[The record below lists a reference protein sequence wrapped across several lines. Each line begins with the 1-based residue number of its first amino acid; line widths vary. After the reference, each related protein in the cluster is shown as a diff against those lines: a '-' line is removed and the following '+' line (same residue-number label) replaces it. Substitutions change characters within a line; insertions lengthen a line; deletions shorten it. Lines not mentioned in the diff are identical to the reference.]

1 MTEERPNKTVMVIG
15 VIVGAVLILI
25 LLGGGGYLLVT
36 NPETTAV
43 LRDVFIIVLALE
55 SIVVG
60 ALLSILIFQIH
71 NLTRLL
77 KEEIKPI
84 LDSTNE
90 TVSTVRGT
98 ATFVSENVV
107 SPMIEAASYVSAVRK
122 VLELLVPR
130 CRPRSIA
137 QSSNQSP
144 TAEE

>member
-1 MTEERPNKTVMVIG
+1 MEERPNKTMVIIG
-15 VIVGAVLILI
+15 VVIAVVLGLVIV
-25 LLGGGGYLLVT
+25 GGGGYLLIT

-55 SIVVG
+55 S
-60 ALLSILIFQIH
+60 SILIFQIQ

-77 KEEIKPI
+77 QEEIKPI

-107 SPMIEAASYVSAVRK
+107 SPMIEAASYVSAVKK
-122 VLELLVPR
+122 VFELLFPR
-130 CRPRSIA
+130 RRAPTKS
-137 QSSNQSP
+137 QSP
-144 TAEE
+144 GHNSPTEG

>member
-1 MTEERPNKTVMVIG
+1 MEERPNKTMVIIG
-15 VIVGAVLILI
+15 VVIAVALGLVIV
-25 LLGGGGYLLVT
+25 GGGGYLLIT

-55 SIVVG
+55 SIVIGV
-60 ALLSILIFQIH
+60 LLSILIFQIQ

-77 KEEIKPI
+77 QEEIKPI

-107 SPMIEAASYVSAVRK
+107 SPMIEAASYVSAVKK
-122 VLELLVPR
+122 VFELLFPR
-130 CRPRSIA
+130 RRAPTRS
-137 QSSNQSP
+137 QSP
-144 TAEE
+144 GHNSPTEG

>member
-1 MTEERPNKTVMVIG
+1 MEERPNKTTMVIG
-15 VIVGAVLILI
+15 IVVGAVLGLI
-25 LLGGGGYLLVT
+25 VLGGGGYLLVT

-60 ALLSILIFQIH
+60 ALLSILIFQIQ

-77 KEEIKPI
+77 QEEIKPI

-107 SPMIEAASYVSAVRK
+107 SPVIEAAGYVSAARK

-130 CRPRSIA
+130 RRPTR
-137 QSSNQSP
+137 QTPGQNP
-144 TAEE
+144 PAEG

>member
-1 MTEERPNKTVMVIG
+1 MEERPNKA
-15 VIVGAVLILI
+15 IVTAGIIVSAVLGLVV
-25 LLGGGGYLLVT
+25 LGGGGYLLVT

-60 ALLSILIFQIH
+60 VLLSILIFQIQ

-77 KEEIKPI
+77 QEEIKPI

-107 SPMIEAASYVSAVRK
+107 SPMIEVAGYVSAARK
-122 VLELLVPR
+122 VLDLLVPR
-130 CRPRSIA
+130 RRPRSTRQA
-137 QSSNQSP
+137 SSQNP
-144 TAEE
+144 PAEG

>member
-1 MTEERPNKTVMVIG
+1 MEERPNKAVTVVGI
-15 VIVGAVLILI
+15 VVGALLGLAV
-25 LLGGGGYLLVT
+25 LGGGGYLLIT

-55 SIVVG
+55 SIVIG

-77 KEEIKPI
+77 QEEIKPI

-107 SPMIEAASYVSAVRK
+107 SPMIEAASYVSAAKK
-122 VLELLVPR
+122 VLALLFPR
-130 CRPRSIA
+130 RPRSKP
-137 QSSNQSP
+137 QTPPQNP
-144 TAEE
+144 LAEE

>member
-1 MTEERPNKTVMVIG
+1 MEERPNKAIMVAG
-15 VIVGAVLILI
+15 IVAGAILGLII
-25 LLGGGGYLLVT
+25 LGGGGYLLII

-60 ALLSILIFQIH
+60 TLLSILIFQIH

-107 SPMIEAASYVSAVRK
+107 SPMIEAASYVSAARK

-130 CRPRSIA
+130 RRPRSRA
-137 QSSNQSP
+137 QSPNQSP

>member
-1 MTEERPNKTVMVIG
+1 MEERPNKTMMVVGI
-15 VIVGAVLILI
+15 VVGAVLGLVV
-25 LLGGGGYLLVT
+25 LGGGGYLLIK

-60 ALLSILIFQIH
+60 ALLSILIFQIQ

-77 KEEIKPI
+77 QEEIKPI

-98 ATFVSENVV
+98 TTFVSENVV

-122 VLELLVPR
+122 VLELLVPHR
-130 CRPRSIA
+130 RQRSTT
-137 QSSNQSP
+137 P
-144 TAEE
+144 TSTQNPPTEG

>member
-1 MTEERPNKTVMVIG
+1 MEERPNKTTMVIG
-15 VIVGAVLILI
+15 IVVGAVLGLI
-25 LLGGGGYLLVT
+25 VLGGGGYLLVT

-60 ALLSILIFQIH
+60 ALLSILIFQIQ

-77 KEEIKPI
+77 QEEIKPI

-107 SPMIEAASYVSAVRK
+107 SPVIEAAGYVSAARK

-130 CRPRSIA
+130 RRPTRRTRG
-137 QSSNQSP
+137 QNP
-144 TAEE
+144 PAEG

>member
-1 MTEERPNKTVMVIG
+1 MEERPNKAMTVVGI
-15 VIVGAVLILI
+15 IVGVVLGLVV
-25 LLGGGGYLLVT
+25 LGGGGYLLIT

-55 SIVVG
+55 SIVIG
-60 ALLSILIFQIH
+60 ALLSILIFQIQ

-77 KEEIKPI
+77 QEEIKPI

-107 SPMIEAASYVSAVRK
+107 SPMIEAASYVSAARK
-122 VLELLVPR
+122 VLALLFPR
-130 CRPRSIA
+130 RHPRPKSQA
-137 QSSNQSP
+137 PPQNP
-144 TAEE
+144 LAEG

>member
-60 ALLSILIFQIH
+60 ALLSILIFQIQ

-77 KEEIKPI
+77 QEEIKPI

-107 SPMIEAASYVSAVRK
+107 SPMIGAASYVSAARK

-130 CRPRSIA
+130 RRQRPS
-137 QSSNQSP
+137 
-144 TAEE
+144 T